1 VAALEVVSKLVID
14 GKSGELVDVGVTVGV
29 GIGVFVV
36 VTFVVV
42 AVVDD
47 NVEAGVVELDSSRDA
62 VTDGTDASV
71 VEDGTAGDDND
82 VVSGFDNNCGVDC
95 SVVIASGVED
105 IAALGDGIV
114 TTTGIS
120 RIADSS

>member
-14 GKSGELVDVGVTVGV
+14 GKSGELVDVGVEF
-29 GIGVFVV
+29 FVS

-47 NVEAGVVELDSSRDA
+47 NVEAGVVELDSNGDA
-62 VTDGTDASV
+62 VTDGIGASV
-71 VEDGTAGDDND
+71 VEDGTVGEDNG
-82 VVSGFDNNCGVDC
+82 VASVFDNKSVDS
-95 SVVIASGVED
+95 SVVIVSGVED